1 MSVSE
6 KLFLCPVLLIQEDFI
21 IQMLNNKWKIGIW
34 RCETRQNVVKMY
46 GYGIVFF
53 IPYLQFTDF

>member
-21 IQMLNNKWKIGIW
+21 I
-34 RCETRQNVVKMY
+34 
-46 GYGIVFF
+46 FF
-53 IPYLQFTDF
+53 IFQIKPDAEQYMENVNMEM